1 MSNKHRLTIFLGQP
15 VRALVSICKM
25 QESTR

>member
-1 MSNKHRLTIFLGQP
+1 MSTKHRLTIFLGQP
-15 VRALVSICKM
+15 VRALVSSYKM